1 MIFITR
7 LIIFNT
13 LLFGASLNASDNF
26 ENYEI
31 RFDISF
37 PFASLEGTKKFEKT
51 KSSNEYAITFDG
63 KIPFLMLLLNQTAAL
78 RVGNKK
84 IFPQSYTQQ
93 IKSLLQRKQAFR

>member
-37 PFASLEGTKKFEKT
+37 PFASLLKVQKNLKKLNHQT
-51 KSSNEYAITFDG
+51 NMPLPLTV
-63 KIPFLMLLLNQTAAL
+63 KIPFLMLL
-78 RVGNKK
+78 
-84 IFPQSYTQQ
+84 
-93 IKSLLQRKQAFR
+93 